1 MYQERTAEKQRSNQ
15 KDEQI
20 REIKAK
26 EKSKI
31 TQQIG
36 VNKKEERIQ
45 IPMKITSSF
54 PEKKKQR
61 T

>member
-1 MYQERTAEKQRSNQ
+1 MYQERTAEKQRSSQ

-54 PEKKKQR
+54 PQKKKQR

>member
-54 PEKKKQR
+54 PQKKKQR

>member
-20 REIKAK
+20 RETKAK

>member
-45 IPMKITSSF
+45 IPMKTTSSF
-54 PEKKKQR
+54 PQKKKQR

>member
-20 REIKAK
+20 REVKAK

-54 PEKKKQR
+54 PQKKKQR

>member
-45 IPMKITSSF
+45 IPTKITSSF
-54 PEKKKQR
+54 PQKKKQR

>member
-1 MYQERTAEKQRSNQ
+1 MYQERTAEKQRGNQ

-54 PEKKKQR
+54 PQKKKQR